1 MGVPR
6 CCSLCATF
14 LARAIAAASKYLDEV
29 LPVMS
34 LQDERLKEKM
44 AVADTEQAQKL
55 VVVMMN
61 RTKERLKVEALRD
74 IATEL

>member
-1 MGVPR
+1 
-6 CCSLCATF
+6 
-14 LARAIAAASKYLDEV
+14 
-29 LPVMS
+29 MS

>member
-1 MGVPR
+1 M
-6 CCSLCATF
+6 AF
-14 LARAIAAASKYLDEV
+14 AKYLDEV

-34 LQDERLKEKM
+34 LQDERLREKM

>member
-1 MGVPR
+1 VNK
-6 CCSLCATF
+6 LLFAQ
-14 LARAIAAASKYLDEV
+14 YLDEV

-34 LQDERLKEKM
+34 LQDERLRKKM
-44 AVADTEQAQKL
+44 EEAPDTETAQRL

-74 IATEL
+74 LAREL

>member
-1 MGVPR
+1 MLQEELDKEGEDHVDKM
-6 CCSLCATF
+6 AF
-14 LARAIAAASKYLDEV
+14 AKYLDEV

-34 LQDERLKEKM
+34 LQDERLREKM

-74 IATEL
+74 IATNL

>member
-1 MGVPR
+1 MMQEEFDKEDGTGVNK
-6 CCSLCATF
+6 LLFAQ
-14 LARAIAAASKYLDEV
+14 YLDEV

-34 LQDERLKEKM
+34 LQDERLRKKM
-44 AVADTEQAQKL
+44 EEAPDTETAQRL

-74 IATEL
+74 LAREL

>member
-1 MGVPR
+1 MMQEEFDKQGEAHVDKM
-6 CCSLCATF
+6 AF
-14 LARAIAAASKYLDEV
+14 AGYLDEV

-34 LQDERLKEKM
+34 LQDERLREKM
-44 AVADTEQAQKL
+44 TIVDVEQAHKL